1 MSDIVYARDARLT
14 VDEYIDV
21 VGHSDL
27 GATRPIG
34 DRERVARMIAGANL
48 VVTAR
53 LDGRCIGL
61 SRCIAD
67 FAWTAYCCDLA
78 VHEDFQGRGIGREL
92 LRVSKDVLGDEVGLA
107 LFSMP
112 GAVPFY
118 DRLEPLGVKRNVDG
132 YFWSRTRGV

>member
-1 MSDIVYARDARLT
+1 MSGIVYARDPRLT

-34 DRERVARMIAGANL
+34 DRERVARMIADANL

-61 SRCIAD
+61 SRCITD

-78 VHEDFQGRGIGREL
+78 VHGDFQSRGIGRQL
-92 LRVSKDVLGDEVGLA
+92 LQASKDVLGEEVGLA

-118 DRLEPLGVKRNVDG
+118 DRLEPLGVKRTADG

>member
-1 MSDIVYARDARLT
+1 MTEIVYARDSALS

-21 VGHSDL
+21 VGNSDL
-27 GATRPIG
+27 GATRPIA
-34 DRERVARMIAGANL
+34 DRERVARMIAGSNL

-61 SRCIAD
+61 ARTIAD

-78 VHEDFQGRGIGREL
+78 VHDDFQGRGIGKAL
-92 LRVSKDVLGDEVGLA
+92 LQASKEALGEEVGLA

-118 DRLEPLGVKRNVDG
+118 DKLEPIGMKRNGDG
-132 YFWSRTRGV
+132 YFWTRTRGV